1 MILIPDSNVLIS
13 ALIKKGKTFELFEWN
28 DLTGM
33 LNFIAP
39 EHLSSE
45 IMNNSSNIEKRSKL
59 SKLEFKEILD
69 KIELQI
75 EFVPLSKFR
84 SFIQQ
89 ALKVSPPNDF
99 PYIALALFLKSQG
112 QKARVLSN
120 DKDLLRALSKLKIGY
135 LPIHELLRELKL
147 I

>member
-13 ALIKKGKTFELFEWN
+13 ALIKRGKTFELFEWN

-33 LNFIAP
+33 MNFIAP

-45 IMNNSSNIEKRSKL
+45 IMRNSSDIEKRSKL
-59 SKLEFKEILD
+59 SKLEFKKILD

-84 SFIQQ
+84 SFIPQ

-99 PYIALALFLKSQG
+99 PYIALALFFKAQG
-112 QKARVLSN
+112 QDVRVLSN
-120 DKDLLRALSKLKIGY
+120 DKDLLGALSKLKIGH
-135 LPIHELLRELKL
+135 LSIHELLRELKL
-147 I
+147 V